1 MARSLREMG
10 ASTFSSLRIRNYR
23 LYYVGQAIST
33 SGTFM
38 QTIAQAWLVLKLTNS
53 GTALGIVAALQNLPV
68 LLLAPWGGLVA
79 DRFPKRTLL
88 LLTQSAFGIVAL
100 IFGGFVVTGLVR
112 LWMVY
117 VLALVFGVINCVD
130 NPVRQSFVVE
140 MVGKEELKNAVTLY
154 SSMVNLA
161 RVIGPA
167 LAALLISLLGLGPC
181 FVANGLSYAAV
192 LVMLL
197 AMSTQELH
205 PAAPLAHVAGQ
216 IMGGFRYVYSTPIL
230 RNVLVIMAII
240 GTLTYEFQ
248 VSLPLLAQFT
258 FHGDASS
265 YAALTAALG
274 LGAVI
279 GGLVTASRRS
289 TSIKVVVV
297 AAFGFGA
304 SALLAALMPTLPLAV
319 AGVIL
324 VGFFSILFSSSG
336 NTTLQLA
343 SDPQMRGR
351 VMALWAIAFL
361 GSTTI
366 GGPIIGFIGEHAN
379 PRWGL
384 ATGGMAAIL
393 AGAYGAAAIRTR
405 HARQDV

>member
-1 MARSLREMG
+1 MARSLRDMG

-38 QTIAQAWLVLKLTNS
+38 QSIAQAWLVLQLTHS

-68 LLLAPWGGLVA
+68 LLLAPWGGVVA

-88 LLTQSAFGIVAL
+88 LMTQSAFGIVAL
-100 IFGGFVVTGLVR
+100 VFGGFVITGLVR

-117 VLALVFGVINCVD
+117 VLALIFGLINCID
-130 NPVRQSFVVE
+130 NPTRQSFVVE

-161 RVIGPA
+161 RVVGPA
-167 LAALLISLLGLGPC
+167 LAALLISVLGLGPC

-197 AMSTQELH
+197 AMNTQELH
-205 PAAPLAHVAGQ
+205 PAVPLAHAAGQ
-216 IMGGFRYVYSTPIL
+216 ITAGFRYVYNTPIL

-258 FHGDASS
+258 FHGNASS

-274 LGAVI
+274 LGAVV
-279 GGLVTASRRS
+279 GGLVTASRRFDLHRS
-289 TSIKVVVV
+289 SRGGSFLLWGLCTAGGSDAHSPPGCGGCSPGWLLFYPFFLLREHN
-297 AAFGFGA
+297 AAVSERPADARPGHG
-304 SALLAALMPTLPLAV
+304 
-319 AGVIL
+319 L
-324 VGFFSILFSSSG
+324 VGDRVPRLDHDRRADRRFHRRTCQPALG
-336 NTTLQLA
+336 PCHRGAGRDRGGGL
-343 SDPQMRGR
+343 RGR
-351 VMALWAIAFL
+351 
-361 GSTTI
+361 
-366 GGPIIGFIGEHAN
+366 HA
-379 PRWGL
+379 PRGRTQQGL
-384 ATGGMAAIL
+384 
-393 AGAYGAAAIRTR
+393 
-405 HARQDV
+405 